1 MATVV
6 RRVGAELLMREHIAS
21 ILTVDGLA
29 AWLEAWA
36 EPDDETENELL
47 TRGDGT
53 PLGAYLT
60 VSGYDCWIDAHG
72 VTPAGHPD
80 VLVPLP
86 EPLARFDALC
96 QAWPDEVLTAG
107 DALALLWQAARNDDG
122 DDGAE

>member
-1 MATVV
+1 MAAVV
-6 RRVGAELLMREHIAS
+6 YRAGAELLMREHIAS
-21 ILTVDGLA
+21 ILTVNGLA
-29 AWLEAWA
+29 AWLGAWA
-36 EPDDETENELL
+36 EPDNGNENDLL
-47 TRGDGT
+47 TCGDGT

-60 VSGYDCWIDAHG
+60 TMSGRDCWVDAHG

-86 EPLARFDALC
+86 PPLARFDALC

-122 DDGAE
+122 DGVE